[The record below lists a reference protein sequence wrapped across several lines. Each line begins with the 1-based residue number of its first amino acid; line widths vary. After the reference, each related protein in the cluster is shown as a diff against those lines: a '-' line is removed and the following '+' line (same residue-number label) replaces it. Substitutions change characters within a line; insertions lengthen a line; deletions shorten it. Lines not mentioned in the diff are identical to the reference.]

1 MHFRKI
7 LLILLASLIAVTAV
21 ACRPSAGTDGRLHVG
36 VRGGRNIHIEY
47 NSPYIETGAFATFR
61 RGSETTQLS
70 VEITGD
76 TVDTG
81 KLGTYLLKYTA
92 RLGDRVAT
100 DYRRVNVVD
109 TEKPQ
114 LKLVGAQYYTM
125 RVGQPYGEL
134 GCTAT
139 DNYDGDLSSRVT
151 VTTDL
156 NPYMPGEYTVT
167 YTATDSNKNATSITR
182 TVCVEDWDGAV
193 QMPIYGEPNGK
204 VIYLTFDDGPSQH
217 TERLLDVLKK
227 YGVRATFFVVNTKF
241 IDITKRIAAEGHTL
255 ALHTNSHVY
264 KSIYASEDAY
274 FQDLYAIRDTVKKLT
289 GQEPDI
295 IRFPG
300 GSSNGVSS
308 FNPGVMTRLTKRVE
322 EEGFSYFDWTVDSK
336 DTGGAKTPE
345 AVFRNV
351 AEGILDAKQN
361 HSIILQHDIK
371 GYSVDAVESII
382 LWGLAQGYTFLPMDE
397 NTPTCHHTV
406 RN

>member
-1 MHFRKI
+1 MHFRKS
-7 LLILLASLIAVTAV
+7 LLILLLFLIAVTAV
-21 ACRPSAGTDGRLHVG
+21 ACRLPAGTDGTIHVG
-36 VRGGRNIHIEY
+36 IRSGRDLYVEY
-47 NSPYIETGAFATFR
+47 NSPYIELGAIATFR
-61 RGSETTQLS
+61 NGSETSQLE

-81 KLGTYLLKYTA
+81 KLGSYLLKYTA
-92 RLGDRVAT
+92 RLGERVAT

-109 TEKPQ
+109 TQPPQ
-114 LKLVGAQYYTM
+114 LKLVGAQHYTM

-134 GCTAT
+134 GCTAA
-139 DNYDGDLSSRVT
+139 DNYDGDISSRVT
-151 VTTDL
+151 VTSNLDR
-156 NPYMPGEYTVT
+156 YMPGEYTVT
-167 YTATDSNKNATSITR
+167 YTATDSSKNIASLTR
-182 TVCVEDWDGAV
+182 TVCVEDWDGTV

-227 YGVRATFFVVNTKF
+227 YGIRATFFVVNTEF
-241 IDITKRIAAEGHTL
+241 IDVAKRIAAEGHTL

-274 FQDLYAIRDTVKKLT
+274 FQDLYAIRNTVKKLT
-289 GQEPDI
+289 GLEPDI

-300 GSSNGVSS
+300 GSSNRSSS
-308 FNPGVMTRLTKRVE
+308 FNPGIMTQLTKRVE
-322 EEGFSYFDWTVDSK
+322 EKGFSYFDWTIDSK
-336 DTGGAKTPE
+336 DTGGAKTPG
-345 AVFRNV
+345 AVFQNV
-351 AEGILDAKQN
+351 ATGVLNAKEN
-361 HSIILQHDIK
+361 HSIVLQHDIK

-382 LWGLAQGYTFLPMDE
+382 LWGLAQGYTFLPMDD